1 MELRTDFSSGESKK
15 PEPSATEKRL
25 QKLAWVLD
33 SAVPLPGGFRL
44 GLDSLIGFIPGI
56 GDGATALISS
66 YIMAEGIKAKA
77 PKTVLIRMMGNVAT
91 DTVIGSIPFLGDLFD
106 IGFRSNVRNVNL
118 LKEYLNQPS
127 ETSRSSAWILILV
140 MIVLF
145 ALLIGLLALSLAIVR
160 ALIGLF

>member
-1 MELRTDFSSGESKK
+1 MELRTDFSSEPPEK

-77 PKTVLIRMMGNVAT
+77 PKTVLIRMLGNVAV
-91 DTVIGSIPFLGDLFD
+91 DTMIGSIPFLGDLFD

-118 LKEYLNQPS
+118 LKAYLNQPS
-127 ETSRSSAWILILV
+127 ETSRSSTWTLILV
-140 MIVLF
+140 VILLF
-145 ALLIGLLALSLAIVR
+145 ALVIGLIALGLSIVR
-160 ALIGLF
+160 TLFGFF

>member
-1 MELRTDFSSGESKK
+1 MKLRTDFSSNEPEK

-33 SAVPLPGGFRL
+33 SAIPLPGGFRL

-77 PKTVLIRMMGNVAT
+77 PKTVLIRMLGNVAV
-91 DTVIGSIPFLGDLFD
+91 DTIVGSIPFLGDLFD

-118 LKEYLNQPS
+118 LKEYLHQPS

-145 ALLIGLLALSLAIVR
+145 ALLLGLLALSLAILQ
-160 ALIGLF
+160 AIIGLF